1 MGVAQIIWL
10 PLPLRQDQTSLNLFR
25 QDDQHFQGTGTG
37 YCGAV
42 PGVPGEDWTGT
53 HSCHE
58 QLTGSPRDQTSLN
71 LFRQDDQHFQGTGT
85 GYCGAV
91 PGVPGEDWVGTHSC
105 HEQLT
110 GSPRGP
116 YPGSRAQGGS
126 PHRGRWCC
134 RPRPRSRRWW
144 GPHPGPRVACGGP
157 QSRDLGRLFDL
168 EQTLLKIVTQNP

>member
-1 MGVAQIIWL
+1 MGNGRGSNHMAAT
-10 PLPLRQDQTSLNLFR
+10 PLSKQDQTSLNLFR

-37 YCGAV
+37 YCEAV
-42 PGVPGEDWTGT
+42 PGVP
-53 HSCHE
+53 
-58 QLTGSPRDQTSLN
+58 
-71 LFRQDDQHFQGTGT
+71 
-85 GYCGAV
+85 V
-91 PGVPGEDWVGTHSC
+91 EDWVGTHSC

-116 YPGSRAQGGS
+116 NPGSRAQGGS

-144 GPHPGPRVACGGP
+144 GPHPGPRAACGGP

-168 EQTLLKIVTQNP
+168 EQTLWKIVTQNP